1 MKQSKSEWIRLLKF
15 VLFSASAGVI
25 QFSSFALLN
34 EFTGWRY
41 WPCYLISLLLSILWN
56 FTFNRRF
63 TFKSNAN
70 ITRAMLLVVAF
81 YAVFTPVTTILG
93 DYLAEDLR
101 WNEYLVTAINML
113 LNLSL
118 EYLYQRYVVYRNK
131 IDNR

>member
-1 MKQSKSEWIRLLKF
+1 MITDRYVIVYLLKF
-15 VLFSASAGVI
+15 VLFSASAGII
-25 QFSSFALLN
+25 QIGTFTLLN

-41 WPCYLISLLLSILWN
+41 WPCYHISLILSILWN

-63 TFKSNAN
+63 TFRSNAN
-70 ITRAMLLVVAF
+70 ITRAMLLVIAF

-93 DYLAEDLR
+93 DWLAEDIM

>member
-1 MKQSKSEWIRLLKF
+1 MKQSTIEWLRLLKF
-15 VLFSASAGVI
+15 VLFSASAGIV
-25 QFSSFALLN
+25 QFGSFTLLN
-34 EFTGWRY
+34 EFTQWPY
-41 WPCYLISLLLSILWN
+41 WPCYLVSLLLSILWN

-70 ITRAMLLVVAF
+70 ITKAMLLVLAF
-81 YAVFTPVTTILG
+81 YVVFTPSTTCLG
-93 DYLAEDLR
+93 NWLAEDLL
-101 WNEYLVTAINML
+101 WNEYIVTLINMA

>member
-1 MKQSKSEWIRLLKF
+1 MLKI

-25 QFSSFALLN
+25 QFGSFTLLN
-34 EFTGWRY
+34 ELTSWRY
-41 WPCYLISLLLSILWN
+41 WPCYLISLILSILWN

-70 ITRAMLLVVAF
+70 ITRAMLLVLAF
-81 YAVFTPVTTILG
+81 YAVFTPVTTVLG
-93 DYLAEDLR
+93 DWLAEDLL

-113 LNLSL
+113 LNLTL